1 MSSKEH
7 EVKLLCAK
15 AAMII
20 ASEENVLSLSSPIT
34 LCGDLHGQFYD
45 VLELFRVGGDVPQS
59 SYLFMGDYVDR
70 GSHSIETF
78 LLLLALKVHYPVRI
92 RMVHAIHESRHL
104 TQVYGFYDEC
114 YRKYGSR
121 NVWRYCCDVFDVLPL
136 GAMLDGCVFAIHGG
150 LSPSLSTIDQIR
162 TTVNRFQ
169 EIPQEGPFCD
179 LLWSDPEEGIS
190 GFAVSN
196 RGAGYLFG
204 EDALKKFTH
213 ANGIDM
219 IARAHQLVMEGYK
232 WMFDSQLITIWTAPN
247 YCYRCGNDAAILTLD
262 DNSKVHNVIVFDA
275 VERETG
281 TTDRSLQHEYFV

>member
-1 MSSKEH
+1 M
-7 EVKLLCAK
+7 L
-15 AAMII
+15 
-20 ASEENVLSLSSPIT
+20 
-34 LCGDLHGQFYD
+34 
-45 VLELFRVGGDVPQS
+45 
-59 SYLFMGDYVDR
+59 R
-70 GSHSIETF
+70 GN
-78 LLLLALKVHYPVRI
+78 
-92 RMVHAIHESRHL
+92 HESRQI

-136 GAMLDGCVFAIHGG
+136 GAMLDGSVFAIHGG

-190 GFAVSN
+190 GFAVSS

-213 ANGIDM
+213 ANGFDM

-281 TTDRSLQHEYFV
+281 AIDRSLQPEYFV